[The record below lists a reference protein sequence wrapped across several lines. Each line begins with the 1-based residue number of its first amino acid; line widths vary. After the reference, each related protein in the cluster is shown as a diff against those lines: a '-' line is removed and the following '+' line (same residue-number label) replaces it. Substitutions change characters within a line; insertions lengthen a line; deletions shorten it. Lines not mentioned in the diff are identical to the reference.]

1 MRWACCLN
9 KRGQG
14 IKRIKRGGSAAIC
27 DEKRGPT
34 LFFCGLFRMRIVCY
48 IGRRNTRKGSAKER
62 TRKKN
67 KKIASE
73 FSGEKR
79 IYEATERRGG
89 RAESAGRD
97 AARKEWFKI
106 FCGRPLADFAVRAG
120 AEKQQENMPALK

>member
-1 MRWACCLN
+1 MN

-73 FSGEKR
+73 FSGEKEN
-79 IYEATERRGG
+79 IRG
-89 RAESAGRD
+89 
-97 AARKEWFKI
+97 
-106 FCGRPLADFAVRAG
+106 
-120 AEKQQENMPALK
+120 N